1 MISKTFSRK
10 TPGRKSLGHLAT
22 AVAIAS
28 FALAGATGA
37 EARTCKRLNKTEGAA
52 VGAVA
57 GGVLGAVLT
66 GGTTAGV
73 LGGAAVGGVGGH
85 EIARTKYNQHCRRYY
100 RGRR

>member
-1 MISKTFSRK
+1 MHKIAKA
-10 TPGRKSLGHLAT
+10 SLAAALG
-22 AVAIAS
+22 
-28 FALAGATGA
+28 ALALTGATTA

-66 GGTTAGV
+66 GGSTAGV

-85 EIARTKYNQHCRRYY
+85 EIARNKYNKNCGRYY
-100 RGRR
+100 RKKR

>member
-1 MISKTFSRK
+1 MVSKSWFRM
-10 TPGRKSLGHLAT
+10 SLGL
-22 AVAIAS
+22 VAP
-28 FALAGATGA
+28 ALALAVSPPA

-66 GGTTAGV
+66 GGATAGV
-73 LGGAAVGGVGGH
+73 LGGAAIGGVGGH

-100 RGRR
+100 YRRRR

>member
-1 MISKTFSRK
+1 MFSKFM
-10 TPGRKSLGHLAT
+10 GRMALAT
-22 AVAIAS
+22 AIAS
-28 FALAGATGA
+28 FAIAGANPA

-52 VGAVA
+52 IGAVA

-100 RGRR
+100 RRSR

>member
-1 MISKTFSRK
+1 MSSSIL
-10 TPGRKSLGHLAT
+10 GRA
-22 AVAIAS
+22 AIAS
-28 FALAGATGA
+28 AIAALALAGTNPA

-73 LGGAAVGGVGGH
+73 LGGAAIGGVGGH
-85 EIARTKYNQHCRRYY
+85 EIARTKYNKHCRRYY
-100 RGRR
+100 RR

>member
-1 MISKTFSRK
+1 MISKTFSR
-10 TPGRKSLGHLAT
+10 LALAT
-22 AVAIAS
+22 AVAS
-28 FALAGATGA
+28 LALGSAGSA

-52 VGAVA
+52 IGAVA

>member
-1 MISKTFSRK
+1 MMKTLFSR
-10 TPGRKSLGHLAT
+10 
-22 AVAIAS
+22 I
-28 FALAGATGA
+28 ALAAGVAALALAANPA

-73 LGGAAVGGVGGH
+73 LGGAAIGGVGGH
-85 EIARTKYNQHCRRYY
+85 EIARTKYNKHCRRYY
-100 RGRR
+100 RR

>member
-1 MISKTFSRK
+1 MTSKLF
-10 TPGRKSLGHLAT
+10 GRASLAA
-22 AVAIAS
+22 AVA
-28 FALAGATGA
+28 ALALTANPA

-73 LGGAAVGGVGGH
+73 LGGAAVGGIGGH
-85 EIARTKYNQHCRRYY
+85 EIARTKYNRHCRRYY
-100 RGRR
+100 RR